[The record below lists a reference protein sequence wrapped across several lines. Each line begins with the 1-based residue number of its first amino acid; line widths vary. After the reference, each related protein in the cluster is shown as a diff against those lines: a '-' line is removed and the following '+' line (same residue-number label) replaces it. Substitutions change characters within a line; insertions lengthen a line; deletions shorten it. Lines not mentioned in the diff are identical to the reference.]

1 MCTTGTFGTAACRL
15 RTTATTISAMFP
27 SWLPGV
33 PTLKTVESFTEPEDR
48 NIFSYV
54 MEKHQRNNAANSK
67 IMTYLGQ
74 TYRYPTAGLG
84 TLLYTSQLLS
94 AEAMKYGVE
103 HWRRHRGQCM
113 GAVVW
118 QLNDCW
124 PVASWSSIDYFGRW
138 KALHYYEKRFFAPVL
153 LSCERE
159 GLLG

>member
-1 MCTTGTFGTAACRL
+1 MARAACRL
-15 RTTATTISAMFP
+15 RDYRNHNFRYVSEFGFQAF
-27 SWLPGV
+27 

-74 TYRYPTAGLG
+74 TYRYPSAGLG

-113 GAVVW
+113 GAIP
-118 QLNDCW
+118 CG
-124 PVASWSSIDYFGRW
+124 S
-138 KALHYYEKRFFAPVL
+138 
-153 LSCERE
+153 
-159 GLLG
+159 